1 MPLQWLLPTPGK
13 TKTTK
18 KQKKKKK
25 KKGTKR
31 SGFGRLNV
39 QDAMVRFTSVA
50 PLHTAPRANEVSQ
63 SFLKEIVQNAVAE
76 TATSPGPISLSDIT
90 TYTYYA
96 LQKKKQV

>member
-13 TKTTK
+13 RKTTK
-18 KQKKKKK
+18 KSKRRIRI
-25 KKGTKR
+25 KGTKR

-39 QDAMVRFTSVA
+39 QDVMVRFTSVA

-63 SFLKEIVQNAVAE
+63 SFLKEIVQNKN
-76 TATSPGPISLSDIT
+76 TAATWPRPISLSDIT

-96 LQKKKQV
+96 LQKKKKIV